1 LQSIKG
7 QLDANAPFMPV
18 ADSPPDVTSIMMYG
32 LMDFVNHAECAADKF
47 KCPMLKWQTNEHGEH
62 WGAEFID

>member
-1 LQSIKG
+1 
-7 QLDANAPFMPV
+7 MPV
-18 ADSPPDVTSIMMYG
+18 ADSPPDVASIMMYG